1 MMASMA
7 KVIGLVTFFNLLA
20 LVNLVKVD
28 DLEGS
33 RSKMMEMEGMEKI
46 KQMEKLEM
54 VPVEKIKQME
64 KILMEAR
71 HFPHSSVTRDE
82 IENKMEKLVKME
94 ARHFPHSSVTRHTS
108 AHTRLPQKGVYV
120 PNADPILESALSS
133 LISQLALTCTEEKSY
148 RAYKLPLSCPAHLP
162 LLTAC
167 HCLAKDNRGQLL
179 KKSTGNIGVKGCE
192 CSISSSPWSHVVTR
206 ASCCSTG
213 KPEGIPSKK
222 GPVIAAL
229 MAEESAE
236 LIRCPREAPTVTR
249 YRSSRGVIECGEGNL
264 VGRCLCLRDTGRSLG
279 RAVGSACIC
288 SEGGIARAVCCG
300 EAGGPIHDF
309 VLVQK

>member
-1 MMASMA
+1 MATMA
-7 KVIGLVTFFNLLA
+7 KVIGLVTFFNLLT
-20 LVNLVKVD
+20 LVNLVKLVN
-28 DLEGS
+28 LEENSG
-33 RSKMMEMEGMEKI
+33 RMMEMEGMEKI
-46 KQMEKLEM
+46 KQIEKLEEIE
-54 VPVEKIKQME
+54 PIEKITQME
-64 KILMEAR
+64 KIL
-71 HFPHSSVTRDE
+71 
-82 IENKMEKLVKME
+82 ME

-108 AHTRLPQKGVYV
+108 AHTRLPQKGVFV